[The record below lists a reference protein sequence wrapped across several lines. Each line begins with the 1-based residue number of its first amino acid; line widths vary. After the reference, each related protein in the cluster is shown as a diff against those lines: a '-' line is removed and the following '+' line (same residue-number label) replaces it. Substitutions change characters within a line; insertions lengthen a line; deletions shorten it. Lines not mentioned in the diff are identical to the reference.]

1 MKRCLAIACRYTA
14 ITALLLGV
22 LYPLA
27 ITGLAHLIFPGQAG
41 GSLVRRGGVVIGSRL
56 IGQSFTAPEYFHSR
70 PSAAGTGYDA
80 AASSGSNLAPTNKGL
95 VERVGHSVAAE
106 SNGAPVPVDLV
117 TASGS
122 GLDPDISPASA
133 YYQVERVAAARG
145 LPEQSVRQLVD
156 AHITE
161 RTLGLLGERRVNVLE
176 LNLALDGLSK
186 PATKQPDA
194 SSSE

>member
-1 MKRCLAIACRYTA
+1 MKSCLAVACRYTA

-27 ITGLAHLIFPGQAG
+27 ITGLAHLIFPEQAG
-41 GSLVRRGGVVIGSRL
+41 GSLVRHGGVVVGSRL
-56 IGQSFTAPEYFHSR
+56 IGQSFTAPGYFHSR
-70 PSAAGTGYDA
+70 PSAAGNGYDA
-80 AASSGSNLAPTNKGL
+80 TASSGSNLAPTNKGL
-95 VERVGHSVAAE
+95 VQRVAHSVAAE

-133 YYQVERVAAARG
+133 FYQVERVATARG
-145 LPEQSVRQLVD
+145 LSEESVRQLVD
-156 AHITE
+156 AHISE

-176 LNLALDGLSK
+176 LNLALDGLSESV
-186 PATKQPDA
+186 TKQPA
-194 SSSE
+194 VRAPE